1 MTSVNVGSPFVTVPV
16 LSSTTVSIDCVFSKC
31 SPPLHNIP
39 TSAARP
45 EPAIIEVGD
54 ARPNAHGHAMT
65 KIEIIGI
72 KLERKSPGVT
82 IKYHI
87 KHVATAMSTTIGTN
101 TPEILSAIR

>member
-16 LSSTTVSIDCVFSKC
+16 LSSTTVSIDWVFSKC
-31 SPPLHNIP
+31 SPPLNNIHI
-39 TSAARP
+39 SAARP
-45 EPAIIEVGD
+45 EPAIIEVGV

-72 KLERKSPGVT
+72 KLEGKSPDDT

-87 KHVATAMSTTIGTN
+87 KNVA
-101 TPEILSAIR
+101 SATRYHIIFLYF